1 MSEAAPSGPDAEPNA
16 NATSKHVPSEPEV
29 WAGHRHAVRLIGA
42 TEDLVHYIVIAVLL
56 LLAGMAL
63 YQTGSSL
70 LQRGDNIGTRVI
82 NGLNGV
88 LFVVIVLELIT
99 TVVAHFNHGGFQLQP
114 FLIIGVISGVRHIL
128 AIGARLSLAGAVS
141 AAEFR
146 QSQIELGVESG
157 AILALSVALWLARIK
172 EPAQKGQ

>member
-1 MSEAAPSGPDAEPNA
+1 MSEVAPSGPDTEPNA
-16 NATSKHVPSEPEV
+16 NAAPKLAPSEPEV
-29 WAGHRHAVRLIGA
+29 WAGHKHAVKLIGA

-56 LLAGMAL
+56 LLTGMAL

-70 LQRGDNIGTRVI
+70 VQHGQNIGTRVI

-88 LFVVIVLELIT
+88 LFVVIVLELMS
-99 TVVAHFNHGGFQLQP
+99 TVVAHFSHGGFQLQP

-157 AILALSVALWLARIK
+157 AIIALSVALWLARLK
-172 EPAQKGQ
+172 EPAQKGE